1 VFGSKSFTGVY
12 ILTPIENVRKRIY
25 AILISERDTDPTG
38 KLFHSFIVG
47 LIILN
52 IVAVILETVETLHL
66 EYKPFFDVLE
76 IFTVVI
82 FTIEY
87 ILRVWVCTLEEK
99 YKHRFGR
106 LKFMISPMAVIEL
119 LVILPFV
126 LSLLTFLD
134 LRYLSAFRFIL
145 VLRIFKLGKY
155 AEALDTFKHVIF
167 DKKEELVIT
176 FFTIIA
182 LLVVSSSLM
191 YLVERNDNPE
201 FASIPETMWWAVS
214 TLTTVGYGDVLP
226 ITPLGKILGSLI
238 AILGIAMFAL
248 PAGLISASFTEQV
261 QNKRKKRRCPH
272 CDKEL

>member
-1 VFGSKSFTGVY
+1 MFGPKSFAGVY
-12 ILTPIENVRKRIY
+12 ILTPIENIRKRIY

-38 KLFHSFIVG
+38 RLFHFFIVW
-47 LIILN
+47 LIIFN
-52 IVAVILETVETLHL
+52 ITAVILETVESLHQQ
-66 EYKPFFDVLE
+66 YKPVFDTLE
-76 IFTVVI
+76 IFTVAI

-87 ILRVWVCTLEEK
+87 FLRVWVCTLEEK
-99 YKHRFGR
+99 YKRPFGR
-106 LKFMISPMAVIEL
+106 LKFMVSPMAIIEL

-126 LSLLTFLD
+126 LSLITILD
-134 LRYLSAFRFIL
+134 LRYLSVFRFIL

-155 AEALDTFKHVIF
+155 AEALETFKHVIV

-182 LLVVSSSLM
+182 LLVVSCSLM
-191 YLVERNDNPE
+191 YIVERNDNPA
-201 FASIPETMWWAVS
+201 FSSIPETMWWAAS
-214 TLTTVGYGDVLP
+214 TLTTVGYGDVYP

-261 QNKRKKRRCPH
+261 QNKRKKRKCPH